1 MFQRD
6 PHTAGDARS
15 TATFPPPPKPPGAIP
30 EALRVTVLS
39 LPPRTRAALDV
50 FLQGEGRSMFVSCR
64 EAEADVA
71 IFDFDHPVS
80 RAHWERFHA
89 RSQARGIV
97 FSVARQCVPDTVWV
111 GKPVTY
117 AALAAAATQLQGQAA
132 GARRAPE
139 RTARPA
145 AHAAPSGATPAAP
158 GRNPPRIFDVTPTRP
173 APERGNVREAFP
185 IPMARRPGTALTVV
199 RSPHCA
205 PPLFHR
211 EVAPPSRVAALWR
224 KAGIGL
230 PLILAVTLVITVALW
245 LRDDGGHHRIVV
257 PQAHGKI
264 APAVAAVPPR
274 AP

>member
-1 MFQRD
+1 MFHRD

-15 TATFPPPPKPPGAIP
+15 TASFPPPQPPGALP

-50 FLQGEGRSMFVSCR
+50 FLQGDGRSLFVPCR
-64 EAEADVA
+64 EVEADVA

-89 RSQARGIV
+89 RSQGRGIL
-97 FSVARQCVPDTVWV
+97 FSVTRQCVPGTIWV
-111 GKPVTY
+111 SKPVTY
-117 AALAAAATQLQGQAA
+117 AALAAAAAELQGQAP

-139 RTARPA
+139 STARPA
-145 AHAAPSGATPAAP
+145 ARAAPAGAAP
-158 GRNPPRIFDVTPTRP
+158 ASPGRSPPRIFDVTPTRP
-173 APERGNVREAFP
+173 APGSGNARQAFP
-185 IPMARRPGTALTVV
+185 VPMARRSGTALTVV
-199 RSPHCA
+199 RPHPA
-205 PPLFHR
+205 PQLFHR
-211 EVAPPSRVAALWR
+211 EVAPPGRFVALWR
-224 KAGIGL
+224 KAGSGL
-230 PLILAVTLVITVALW
+230 PLVLAVTLVITVALW